1 MYLNKCPLPECCAT
15 GVGGPVKRYPGKV
28 VLFMASQ
35 MRELCGSHVHSAR
48 HNVALHNDRRND
60 AKCYFKETLMRKHQ
74 LVYNCNLTRF
84 DI

>member
-1 MYLNKCPLPECCAT
+1 M
-15 GVGGPVKRYPGKV
+15 KRYPGKV

-35 MRELCGSHVHSAR
+35 MQEPCGLHVYSAR

-74 LVYNCNLTRF
+74 LVCNCNLKHF
-84 DI
+84 DA